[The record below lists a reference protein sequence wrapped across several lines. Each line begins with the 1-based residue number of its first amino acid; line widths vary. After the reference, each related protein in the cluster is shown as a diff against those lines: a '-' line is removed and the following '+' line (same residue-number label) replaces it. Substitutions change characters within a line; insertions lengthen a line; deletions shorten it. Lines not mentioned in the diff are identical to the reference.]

1 MYITKVMLRMMM
13 MITIIIIII
22 IIIIIMT
29 ETEPISETWVDMNN
43 LTGLS
48 AQDFNKSSPVA
59 SSNSYVSTGTSLTK
73 YATAFPT

>member
-1 MYITKVMLRMMM
+1 MK
-13 MITIIIIII
+13 
-22 IIIIIMT
+22 

-43 LTGLS
+43 LTELS